1 MAQTDDRP
9 DRRPNTMTD
18 DGPSSND
25 EKTTAASDRSA
36 MLCDEWFERSVHGD
50 VAAFE
55 SLYRYL
61 HGPLREFAESYL
73 RSRETAE
80 EIVQD
85 VFLAVWQ
92 GRETLRLRRSVKGY
106 FYIAVKNRA
115 LNEIKRGKVQQ
126 RSSELIM
133 REESDRVAVNPAE
146 EQITRDE
153 LVAAVQRLIDQLPPR
168 MREAY
173 TLYYQHD
180 LSYAEIATVMG
191 TAVKTVENQLA
202 RALRTICAGLG
213 ETR

>member
-1 MAQTDDRP
+1 MAQADDSP
-9 DRRPNTMTD
+9 DRCLNSMAD

-25 EKTTAASDRSA
+25 EMPVAAQDRAA
-36 MLCDEWFERSVHGD
+36 MLCDEWFERSVQGD

-61 HGPLREFAESYL
+61 HGPLRDFATSYL

-85 VFLAVWQ
+85 VFLAVWR
-92 GRETLRLRRSVKGY
+92 GRSTLRLRGSVKSY

-126 RSSELIM
+126 RSSELLS
-133 REESDRVAVNPAE
+133 REELVRTSVNEAE
-146 EQITRDE
+146 DQLTRDE
-153 LVAAVQRLIDQLPPR
+153 LVAAVQIEIDRLPPR
-168 MREAY
+168 MRQAY

-202 RALRTICAGLG
+202 RALRTICAALG